1 MSIKFAESVEADA
14 VGSDNNKPAPSG
26 NALAIIEETTVV
38 RPDAAS
44 TMLVPRLIADAG
56 EHASLR
62 FLDFFTANIRNPNT
76 RAAYAVAV
84 RAFFAWLD
92 AKNVAPLAAVRTYH
106 VSAYIEL
113 LGRRYRAPTVKQ
125 HLAAIRMLFD
135 WLIVGQV
142 MASNPAAAV
151 RGPKHVVKK
160 GKTPVLEG
168 DEAKKLL
175 DSIDVSTI
183 VGLRD
188 RALIALLIYTFARVS
203 AALKMNVEDYYPQ
216 GKRWWVRLHEK
227 GGKQHEMPAHH
238 LLEHFLDAYLTALRQ
253 AEGGELDKGS
263 PLFRTLGGRGRQTLT
278 PARMARQDA
287 RRMIV
292 RRAIAAGIATSIGCH
307 TFRATGI
314 TVYLLNGGLLE
325 YAQQMAAH
333 ESARTTKLYDRRND
347 QVTLDQVER
356 IVL

>member
-1 MSIKFAESVEADA
+1 MADSEATD
-14 VGSDNNKPAPSG
+14 DELEKPT
-26 NALAIIEETTVV
+26 ALAVIEPPRGAMVV
-38 RPDAAS
+38 PAMVADLGEAA
-44 TMLVPRLIADAG
+44 A
-56 EHASLR
+56 LR
-62 FLDFFTANIRNPNT
+62 FIDFFTANIRNPNT

-84 RAFFAWLD
+84 RGFFRWLE
-92 AKNVAPLAAVRTYH
+92 NRGVRELGAVRTHH
-106 VSAYIEL
+106 VSAYVEVL
-113 LGRRYRAPTVKQ
+113 TRRYKAPTVKQ

-135 WLIVGQV
+135 WLIVGQAV
-142 MASNPAAAV
+142 GQNPAAPV

-160 GKTPVLEG
+160 GKTPVLDGE
-168 DEAKKLL
+168 EARQLL
-175 DSIDVSTI
+175 ASIDTSTV

-188 RALIALLIYTFARVS
+188 RALIALLIYSFARIS
-203 AALKMNVEDYYPQ
+203 AALHMNVEDYYPQ

-238 LLEHFLDAYLTALRQ
+238 LLESYIDAYVTAASIG
-253 AEGGELDKGS
+253 AEKAS
-263 PLFRTLGGRGRQTLT
+263 PLFRTLGGRGRKQLGVK
-278 PARMARQDA
+278 RMSRQDA

-292 RRAIAAGIATSIGCH
+292 RRARQARIITALGCH

>member
-1 MSIKFAESVEADA
+1 MNDIKNPGDR
-14 VGSDNNKPAPSG
+14 PAS
-26 NALAIIEETTVV
+26 NTALAIIEPSTGMPVPV
-38 RPDAAS
+38 MIAA
-44 TMLVPRLIADAG
+44 AG
-56 EHASLR
+56 ERASLR
-62 FLDFFTANIRNPNT
+62 FIDFFTAHIRNPNT
-76 RAAYAVAV
+76 RAAYGVAV
-84 RAFFAWLD
+84 RAFFDWLEM
-92 AKNVAPLAAVRTYH
+92 NGVAELGAIRTHH
-106 VSAYIEL
+106 VSTYVEL
-113 LGRRYRAPTVKQ
+113 LTHSYSAPTVKQ
-125 HLAAIRMLFD
+125 HLAAIRRLFD

-142 MASNPAAAV
+142 VGQNPATPV
-151 RGPKHVVKK
+151 RGPAHVVKK
-160 GKTPVLEG
+160 GKTPALLG
-168 DEAKKLL
+168 DEARTLL

-188 RALIALLIYTFARVS
+188 RALIALLIYSFARIS
-203 AALKMNVEDYYPQ
+203 AALQMNVDDYYPQ

-238 LLEHFLDAYLTALRQ
+238 LLEQYLDAYVTAAGLV
-253 AEGGELDKGS
+253 GEKNA
-263 PLFRTLGGRGRQTLT
+263 PLFPTLGGRGRKQLT
-278 PARMARQDA
+278 GKRMTRGDA

-292 RRAIAAGIATSIGCH
+292 RRAAKAGLLTRIGCH
-307 TFRATGI
+307 SFRATGI

>member
-1 MSIKFAESVEADA
+1 MI
-14 VGSDNNKPAPSG
+14 
-26 NALAIIEETTVV
+26 
-38 RPDAAS
+38 AA
-44 TMLVPRLIADAG
+44 AG
-56 EHASLR
+56 ERASLR
-62 FLDFFTANIRNPNT
+62 FIDFFTAHIRNPNT
-76 RAAYAVAV
+76 RAAYGVAV
-84 RAFFAWLD
+84 RAFFDWLEM
-92 AKNVAPLAAVRTYH
+92 NGVAELGAIRTHH
-106 VSAYIEL
+106 VSTYVEL
-113 LGRRYRAPTVKQ
+113 LTHSYSAPTVKQ
-125 HLAAIRMLFD
+125 HLAAIRRLFD

-142 MASNPAAAV
+142 VGQNPATPV
-151 RGPKHVVKK
+151 RGPAHVVKK
-160 GKTPVLEG
+160 GKTPALLG
-168 DEAKKLL
+168 DEARTLL

-188 RALIALLIYTFARVS
+188 RALIALLIYSFARIS
-203 AALKMNVEDYYPQ
+203 AALQMNVDDYYPQ

-238 LLEHFLDAYLTALRQ
+238 LLEQYLDAYVTAAGLV
-253 AEGGELDKGS
+253 GEKNA
-263 PLFRTLGGRGRQTLT
+263 PLFPTLGGRGRKQLT
-278 PARMARQDA
+278 GKRMTRGDA

-292 RRAIAAGIATSIGCH
+292 RRAAKAGLLTRIGCH
-307 TFRATGI
+307 SFRATGI

>member
-1 MSIKFAESVEADA
+1 MAESE
-14 VGSDNNKPAPSG
+14 P
-26 NALAIIEETTVV
+26 
-38 RPDAAS
+38 PDAEPKNTAATLTVITPS
-44 TMLVPRLIADAG
+44 TAQMVVPAMVADLGDA
-56 EHASLR
+56 AALR
-62 FLDFFTANIRNPNT
+62 FIDFFTANIRNPNT
-76 RAAYAVAV
+76 RGAYAVAV
-84 RAFFAWLD
+84 RGFFRWLEMRG
-92 AKNVAPLAAVRTYH
+92 VGELSAVRTHH
-106 VSAYIEL
+106 VSAYVEVL
-113 LGRRYRAPTVKQ
+113 TRSYKAPTVKQ

-135 WLIVGQV
+135 WLIVGQIV
-142 MASNPAAAV
+142 GQNPAAAV

-160 GKTPVLEG
+160 GKTPVLDG
-168 DEAKKLL
+168 DEARKLL
-175 DSIDVSTI
+175 ESIDTSTA

-188 RALIALLIYTFARVS
+188 RALIALLIYTFARIS
-203 AALKMNVEDYYPQ
+203 AAIHMNVEDYYPQ

-238 LLEHFLDAYLTALRQ
+238 LLETYIDAYVTTTGIGA
-253 AEGGELDKGS
+253 DKTS
-263 PLFRTLGGRGRQTLT
+263 PLFRTLGGRGRTKLGVK
-278 PARMARQDA
+278 RMTRQDA

-292 RRAIAAGIATSIGCH
+292 RRALQAGIITKLGCH